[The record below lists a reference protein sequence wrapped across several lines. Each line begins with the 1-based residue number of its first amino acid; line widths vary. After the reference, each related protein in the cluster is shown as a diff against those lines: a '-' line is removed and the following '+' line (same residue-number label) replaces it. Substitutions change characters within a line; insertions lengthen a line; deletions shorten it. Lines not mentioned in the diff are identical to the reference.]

1 MTRDSSILLL
11 FIFIFAT
18 TLGGCAVQ
26 NRATSEMVVSR
37 SVVHDTVIQVR
48 DVLKIDSVYIYHGH
62 GLTQSNDTVF
72 ITDTIREVRIIKNN
86 HADTVRQSVK
96 MNNADTLRRS
106 ETIVRDTEE
115 RSTWNNW
122 NVFTTIYFC
131 LSIVFLILYL
141 IFKIWKRLK
150 K

>member
-18 TLGGCAVQ
+18 TLGGCTLQ
-26 NRATSEMVVSR
+26 NRATSEMAVSR
-37 SVVHDTVIQVR
+37 SVVHDTVVQVR
-48 DVLKIDSVYIYHGH
+48 DILKIDSVYIYHGH

-72 ITDTIREVRIIKNN
+72 ITDTIREVRIIKCN
-86 HADTVRQSVK
+86 HTDTVKQIVK
-96 MNNADTLRRS
+96 MNNTDTLRRS
-106 ETIVRDTEE
+106 ETIVRDTEK

-122 NVFTTIYFC
+122 TIFTTIYFC

-141 IFKIWKRLK
+141 IFKTWKRLRK
-150 K
+150 